1 MATALGYTPVSPA
14 SAVFTAPPIAPVYTV
29 GGLPSAAAGNLPVA
43 SAAARRVLCLPIH
56 PDLGDADVERI
67 CALVAA
73 PARVRAA

>member
-1 MATALGYTPVSPA
+1 
-14 SAVFTAPPIAPVYTV
+14 
-29 GGLPSAAAGNLPVA
+29 
-43 SAAARRVLCLPIH
+43 VLCLPIH